1 MADRIQHRRDT
12 AERWKQYNPIL
23 LEGEVGYELDTDQ
36 YKLGDGEHA
45 WNDLPYRGDPCL
57 QQTGPSTTTPMSQK
71 AVTDELNT
79 INGKI
84 SAIASGAEVRL
95 SLNVSCIYKNV
106 ATAVT
111 ITANVTGITPETL
124 KIMEDSL
131 SGTVLQSGNNVKTL
145 TANKTFTLT
154 SNTKNLFG
162 LATYQGLEF
171 SGSVTLN
178 ARYPIYYGF
187 GSSPESVAVDAN
199 KLSARTSAAG
209 TYNDT
214 ATADGQHFY
223 ILVPTDINA
232 LSNFTMGGAPYVMN
246 SSTKSISGVNYSVY
260 TSGAVYNSGA
270 TVSVVAS

>member
-1 MADRIQHRRDT
+1 MADRIQQRRDT
-12 AERWKQYNPIL
+12 KARWAEYNPIL
-23 LEGEVGYELDTDQ
+23 LEGEPGYELDTDQ

-45 WNDLPYRGDPCL
+45 WNDLPYRGYPCL
-57 QQTGPSTTTPMSQK
+57 QQTGQSTTTPMSQK

-79 INGKI
+79 INSKI
-84 SAIASGAEVRL
+84 SAIASRAEVKL

-106 ATAVT
+106 ATTVT

-124 KIMEDSL
+124 KIIEDSL
-131 SGTVLQSGNNVKTL
+131 SGAVLQSGNNVKTL
-145 TANKTFTLT
+145 TANKTFTLM
-154 SNTKNLFG
+154 SNTKNLYG

-187 GSSPESVAVDAN
+187 GNSPEEVAIHEN
-199 KLSARTSAAG
+199 ILSARVSAAA
-209 TYNDT
+209 TYNDA

-246 SSTKSISGVNYSVY
+246 SSTKDIGGVNYHIY
-260 TSGAVYNSGA
+260 ESGAVYNSGA

>member
-1 MADRIQHRRDT
+1 MADKIQHRRDT

-57 QQTGPSTTTPMSQK
+57 QQTGQSTTTPMSQK

-79 INGKI
+79 INSKI

-111 ITANVTGITPETL
+111 ITANVTGITSETL
-124 KIMEDSL
+124 KIIEDSL

-154 SNTKNLFG
+154 SN
-162 LATYQGLEF
+162 
-171 SGSVTLN
+171 
-178 ARYPIYYGF
+178 YPIYYGF
-187 GSSPESVAVDAN
+187 GNSPESVAVDAN

-246 SSTKSISGVNYSVY
+246 SSTKSISGINYRVY